1 MLTMNRGVWGQDMS
15 RLLVDRII
23 EGDCVAG
30 MVALPEGC
38 VDRVF
43 ADSPCHLQLN
53 GDPHRPNNSVV
64 DAADDNWDRFGSF
77 RLPPRSAPRRA
88 SPGQLG
94 ERRPLEPGE
103 VMASPNSHQTAQVR
117 ADGSMLAE
125 RTAHS
130 DGVHL
135 CLL

>member
-1 MLTMNRGVWGQDMS
+1 MS
-15 RLLVDRII
+15 KLPLDRII

-103 VMASPNSHQTAQVR
+103 VMASTNSHQNAQVR
-117 ADGSMLAE
+117 ADGSMLAAQI
-125 RTAHS
+125 AHS
-130 DGVHL
+130 DGAL
-135 CLL
+135 PCQL

>member
-1 MLTMNRGVWGQDMS
+1 MS
-15 RLLVDRII
+15 RLLVNRII

-30 MVALPEGC
+30 LAARPEGC
-38 VDRVF
+38 VDLAF

-53 GDPHRPNNSVV
+53 GDPHRPDNSVV
-64 DAADDNWDRFGSF
+64 DAADNNWDRSGSF
-77 RLPPRSAPRRA
+77 RLPPRSAPRRV

-94 ERRPLEPGE
+94 ERRPLEPGG
-103 VMASPNSHQTAQVR
+103 VMASPDSHHTAQVR